1 MSLSLRKAIE
11 TLANKQEIQNA
22 KKLTS
27 ALFDDLHLYAK
38 MVQEA
43 RVNEVHPVGT
53 ILMVALPHFGN
64 VVLSI
69 LEEDSNNASNYKKSN
84 NQRKK
89 AKKTKKEYFF
99 HEGNL
104 FVDENKKEA

>member
-1 MSLSLRKAIE
+1 MSLTKVIK
-11 TLANKQEIQNA
+11 TLANEREIKNA

-43 RVNEVHPVGT
+43 KKNEVPPVGT
-53 ILMVALPHFGN
+53 VLMVCLPHFGS

-69 LEEDSNNASNYKKSN
+69 LEQDSKNASNYKKSN
-84 NQRKK
+84 RSKYRKVQGGRK
-89 AKKTKKEYFF
+89 
-99 HEGNL
+99 
-104 FVDENKKEA
+104 

>member
-1 MSLSLRKAIE
+1 MSLRKVIE
-11 TLANKQEIQNA
+11 TLANKQEVENA

-43 RVNEVHPVGT
+43 KVNEVPPVGT

-69 LEEDSNNASNYKKSN
+69 LEEDSKKNAASNYKKSN
-84 NQRKK
+84 RNKYRKVQLK
-89 AKKTKKEYFF
+89 
-99 HEGNL
+99 G
-104 FVDENKKEA
+104 NKK